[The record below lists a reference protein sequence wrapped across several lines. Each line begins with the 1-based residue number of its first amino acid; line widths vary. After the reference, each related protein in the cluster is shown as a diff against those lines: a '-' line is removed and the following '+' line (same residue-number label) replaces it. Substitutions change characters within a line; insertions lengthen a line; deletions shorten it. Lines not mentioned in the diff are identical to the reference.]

1 MGCSQTGSSELH
13 VVLME
18 NIAPFNKRSLL
29 YKFDLKGS
37 IQGRRTKQLFSKKG
51 KTFKDLDYIDIKDKE
66 PNAKIILETKVVRAM
81 KKVIKEDLKILRE
94 ANLMDYS
101 LFIQLRRKNQL
112 IKRNFLLRKDTSKVN
127 EKDLSI

>member
-1 MGCSQTGSSELH
+1 
-13 VVLME
+13 ME
-18 NIAPFNKRSLL
+18 NIAPFNKQSLL

-51 KTFKDLDYIDIKDKE
+51 KTFKDSDYIDIKDKE

-127 EKDLSI
+127 EKDLCI